1 MNKAEV
7 LVGIHQPNYFP
18 WIGYFYK
25 CIISDIFIFLDTVQ
39 FSKGSYQNRVKINTP
54 QRPKWLTAPVNK
66 FSKPGNLTKDITFSN
81 TEWPQKHL
89 TILKHNYLKSPF
101 WDYYY
106 EELFELYKKSKPG
119 LSETNVILIKWIAA
133 KLDISTRFLPASSTN
148 VTEIEPTKRLVKLVK
163 AVGGN
168 VYVHGAG
175 ANNYQD
181 NTVFSKN
188 NIGLVETK
196 FQHPEYKQNWGD
208 AFVPGLSIL
217 DLLFNVGPEE
227 KGLLKKSG

>member
-25 CIISDIFIFLDTVQ
+25 CLISDIFIILDTVQ

-54 QRPKWLTAPVNK
+54 QGPKWLTEPVNR
-66 FSKPGNLTKDITFSN
+66 SRKPGNLTKDITFSDN
-81 TEWPQKHL
+81 EWPQKHF
-89 TILKHNYLKSPF
+89 TILKHNYLKSQF
-101 WDYYY
+101 WDYYSK
-106 EELFELYKKSKPG
+106 ELFELYKKSKPA

-133 KLDISTRFLPASSTN
+133 KLEISTPFLLASSIDIEET
-148 VTEIEPTKRLVKLVK
+148 EPTKRLIKLVK

-181 NTVFSKN
+181 NSVFIKN

-208 AFVPGLSIL
+208 AFVRGLSIL
-217 DLLFNVGPEE
+217 DLLFNAGPEAKE
-227 KGLLKKSG
+227 LLKTNG